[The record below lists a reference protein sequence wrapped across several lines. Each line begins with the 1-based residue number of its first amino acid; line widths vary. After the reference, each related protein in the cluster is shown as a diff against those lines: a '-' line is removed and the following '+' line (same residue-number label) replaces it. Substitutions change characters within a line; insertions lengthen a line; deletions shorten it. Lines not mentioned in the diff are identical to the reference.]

1 MGVGAAA
8 TFERLPAFRTPR
20 QAFSRKNARFARS
33 FCRPRLPADAGGLAS
48 KLPALGFEPSL
59 VLRLHGGME
68 PSGDVPAAR
77 ATEGASLTDAFGR
90 ATAPESERVVNP
102 RNQRHGGSVRLFRQ
116 TLVGPVL
123 FCRQDSVDE
132 ALPRLGPKVARS
144 DDITRKS

>member
-1 MGVGAAA
+1 M
-8 TFERLPAFRTPR
+8 TPR
-20 QAFSRKNARFARS
+20 

-59 VLRLHGGME
+59 VLRLYGGME
-68 PSGDVPAAR
+68 PSGDVPAER
-77 ATEGASLTDAFGR
+77 ATEGASLTDALGR

-102 RNQRHGGSVRLFRQ
+102 RNQRHGGSLRPFRQ
-116 TLVGPVL
+116 TLVGAVL

-132 ALPRLGPKVARS
+132 ALPRLRPKGARS

>member
-1 MGVGAAA
+1 MGVGA
-8 TFERLPAFRTPR
+8 RL
-20 QAFSRKNARFARS
+20 

-68 PSGDVPAAR
+68 PSGDVPAER
-77 ATEGASLTDAFGR
+77 ATEGASLADAFGR

-116 TLVGPVL
+116 TLVGPS
-123 FCRQDSVDE
+123 CSVGRIQ
-132 ALPRLGPKVARS
+132 LMRLYRAWAPKTPDQMTSLERAKASWPCGR
-144 DDITRKS
+144 TRE